1 MDDNSL
7 NKYPKIRFNKT
18 NIRDIIIGSLLLVI
32 VVLGGIIVYL
42 VNNNNNEEVLQ
53 TVSQFSDTLVKANEE
68 VILRTVTIRA
78 IDNFEE
84 KEPSNVLE
92 EEKLE
97 YLNKIK
103 VFNENGKTED
113 LNMRT
118 KENLI
123 DREFVINKKLY
134 VTSLEDG
141 KVIFTHYEYER
152 PYILK
157 TENNLVNVYK
167 VDGSGQLKLVRNTDI
182 KLQIRESSD
191 LRPIQEG
198 KAQIKE
204 DSDDNIRNYLHVFI
218 S

>member
-7 NKYPKIRFNKT
+7 NKYPKIRFNKV

>member
-68 VILRTVTIRA
+68 VTLRTVRIRA

-103 VFNENGKTED
+103 IFSDSGKIED

>member
-1 MDDNSL
+1 MSDNSL
-7 NKYPKIRFNKT
+7 NKYQKIRFNKV
-18 NIRDIIIGSLLLVI
+18 NIRDIIIGTLLLII
-32 VVLGGIIVYL
+32 VALGSVIVYL
-42 VNNNNNEEVLQ
+42 VNNNDDEVLQ
-53 TVSQFSDTLVKANEE
+53 TMNEFSNTLVKDNEE

-84 KEPSNVLE
+84 KEPSSVLE
-92 EEKLE
+92 KEKLN

-103 VFNENGKTED
+103 IYNDSGKIED
-113 LNMRT
+113 LNMRS

-123 DREFVINKKLY
+123 DREFVINKNLY
-134 VTSLEDG
+134 VTSLENG
-141 KVIFTHYEYER
+141 KVIFTHYQYER
-152 PYILK
+152 PYVLK
-157 TENNLVNVYK
+157 TENSLVNVYK

>member
-1 MDDNSL
+1 MSDNSL
-7 NKYPKIRFNKT
+7 NKYPKIRFNKV
-18 NIRDIIIGSLLLVI
+18 NIRDIIIGTLLLII
-32 VVLGGIIVYL
+32 VALGSVIVYL
-42 VNNNNNEEVLQ
+42 VNNNDDEVLQ
-53 TVSQFSDTLVKANEE
+53 TMSEFSNTLVKANEE

-84 KEPSNVLE
+84 KEPSSVLE
-92 EEKLE
+92 KEKLN

-103 VFNENGKTED
+103 IYNDSGKIED
-113 LNMRT
+113 LNMRS

-134 VTSLEDG
+134 VTSLENG
-141 KVIFTHYEYER
+141 KVIFTHYQYER
-152 PYILK
+152 PYVLK
-157 TENNLVNVYK
+157 TENSLVNVYK

>member
-1 MDDNSL
+1 
-7 NKYPKIRFNKT
+7 
-18 NIRDIIIGSLLLVI
+18 
-32 VVLGGIIVYL
+32 
-42 VNNNNNEEVLQ
+42 
-53 TVSQFSDTLVKANEE
+53 
-68 VILRTVTIRA
+68 
-78 IDNFEE
+78 
-84 KEPSNVLE
+84 
-92 EEKLE
+92 
-97 YLNKIK
+97 
-103 VFNENGKTED
+103 
-113 LNMRT
+113 MRT

>member
-1 MDDNSL
+1 MDDN
-7 NKYPKIRFNKT
+7 YPKLKFKEI
-18 NIRDIIIGSLLLVI
+18 NIKDIIIGSLLLVI

-42 VNNNNNEEVLQ
+42 VNSNNDEEVLQ

-68 VILRTVTIRA
+68 VTLRDVTIRA

-92 EEKLE
+92 KEKIE

-103 VFNENGKTED
+103 IFSDSGKIED

-123 DREFVINKKLY
+123 DKEFVINKKLY
-134 VTSLEDG
+134 ITSLEDG
-141 KVIFTHYEYER
+141 KLIFTHYEYER
-152 PYILK
+152 PYILRV
-157 TENNLVNVYK
+157 ENNLINVYK
-167 VDGSGQLKLVRNTDI
+167 VDGSGHLKFVRNTDI
-182 KLQIRESSD
+182 KLQVRESSD
-191 LRPIQEG
+191 LRSIQEG

>member
-1 MDDNSL
+1 MSDNSL
-7 NKYPKIRFNKT
+7 NKYPKIRFNKV
-18 NIRDIIIGSLLLVI
+18 NIRDIIIGTLLLII
-32 VVLGGIIVYL
+32 VALGSVIVYL
-42 VNNNNNEEVLQ
+42 VNNNDDEVLQ
-53 TVSQFSDTLVKANEE
+53 TMSEFSNTLVKANEE

-84 KEPSNVLE
+84 KEPSSVLE
-92 EEKLE
+92 KEKLN

-103 VFNENGKTED
+103 IYNDSGKIED
-113 LNMRT
+113 LNMRS

-123 DREFVINKKLY
+123 DREFVINKNLY
-134 VTSLEDG
+134 VTSLENG
-141 KVIFTHYEYER
+141 KVIFTHYQYER
-152 PYILK
+152 PYVLK
-157 TENNLVNVYK
+157 TENSLVNVYK

>member
-1 MDDNSL
+1 MSDNSL
-7 NKYPKIRFNKT
+7 NKYPKIRFNKV
-18 NIRDIIIGSLLLVI
+18 NIRDIIIGTLLLII
-32 VVLGGIIVYL
+32 VALGSVIVYL
-42 VNNNNNEEVLQ
+42 VNNNDDEVLQ
-53 TVSQFSDTLVKANEE
+53 TMNEFSNTLVKDNEE

-84 KEPSNVLE
+84 KEPSSVLE
-92 EEKLE
+92 KEKLN

-103 VFNENGKTED
+103 IYNDSGKIED
-113 LNMRT
+113 LNMRS

-123 DREFVINKKLY
+123 DREFVINKNLY
-134 VTSLEDG
+134 VTSLENG
-141 KVIFTHYEYER
+141 KVIFTHYQYER
-152 PYILK
+152 PYVLK
-157 TENNLVNVYK
+157 TENSLVNVYK

>member
-1 MDDNSL
+1 MSDNSL
-7 NKYPKIRFNKT
+7 NKYPKIRFNKV
-18 NIRDIIIGSLLLVI
+18 NIRDIIIGTLLLII
-32 VVLGGIIVYL
+32 VALGSVIVYL
-42 VNNNNNEEVLQ
+42 VNNNDDEVLQ
-53 TVSQFSDTLVKANEE
+53 TMNEFSNTLVKDNEE

-84 KEPSNVLE
+84 KEPSSVLE
-92 EEKLE
+92 KEKLN

-103 VFNENGKTED
+103 IYNYSGKIED
-113 LNMRT
+113 LNMRS

-123 DREFVINKKLY
+123 DREFVINKNLY
-134 VTSLEDG
+134 VTSLENG
-141 KVIFTHYEYER
+141 KVIFTHYQYER
-152 PYILK
+152 PYVLK
-157 TENNLVNVYK
+157 TENSLVNVYK

>member
-1 MDDNSL
+1 MSDNSL
-7 NKYPKIRFNKT
+7 NKYPKIRFNKV
-18 NIRDIIIGSLLLVI
+18 NIRDIIIGTLLLII
-32 VVLGGIIVYL
+32 VALGSVIVYL
-42 VNNNNNEEVLQ
+42 VNNNDDEVLQ
-53 TVSQFSDTLVKANEE
+53 TMNEFSNTLVKYNEE

-84 KEPSNVLE
+84 KEPSSVLE
-92 EEKLE
+92 KEKLN

-103 VFNENGKTED
+103 IYNDSGKIED
-113 LNMRT
+113 LNMRS

-123 DREFVINKKLY
+123 DREFVINKNLY
-134 VTSLEDG
+134 VTSLENG
-141 KVIFTHYEYER
+141 KVIFTHYQYER
-152 PYILK
+152 PYVLK
-157 TENNLVNVYK
+157 TENSLVNVYK

>member
-1 MDDNSL
+1 MSDNSL
-7 NKYPKIRFNKT
+7 NKYPRIRFNKV
-18 NIRDIIIGSLLLVI
+18 NIRDIIIGTLLLII
-32 VVLGGIIVYL
+32 VALGSVIVYL
-42 VNNNNNEEVLQ
+42 VNNNDDEVLQ
-53 TVSQFSDTLVKANEE
+53 TMSEFSNTLVKANEE

-84 KEPSNVLE
+84 KEPSSVLE
-92 EEKLE
+92 KEKLN
-97 YLNKIK
+97 YLNKMKIY
-103 VFNENGKTED
+103 NDSGKIED
-113 LNMRT
+113 LNMRS

-141 KVIFTHYEYER
+141 KVIFTHYQYER
-152 PYILK
+152 PYVLK
-157 TENNLVNVYK
+157 TENSLVNVYK

-191 LRPIQEG
+191 IRPIQEG

>member
-1 MDDNSL
+1 M
-7 NKYPKIRFNKT
+7 
-18 NIRDIIIGSLLLVI
+18 
-32 VVLGGIIVYL
+32 
-42 VNNNNNEEVLQ
+42 NE
-53 TVSQFSDTLVKANEE
+53 FSNTLVKDNEE

-84 KEPSNVLE
+84 KEPSSVLE
-92 EEKLE
+92 KEKLN

-103 VFNENGKTED
+103 IYNDSGKIED
-113 LNMRT
+113 LNMRS

-123 DREFVINKKLY
+123 DREFVINKNLY
-134 VTSLEDG
+134 VTSLENG
-141 KVIFTHYEYER
+141 KVIFTHYQYER
-152 PYILK
+152 PYVLK
-157 TENNLVNVYK
+157 TENSLVNVYK

>member
-1 MDDNSL
+1 MSDNSL
-7 NKYPKIRFNKT
+7 NKYPKIRFNKV
-18 NIRDIIIGSLLLVI
+18 NIRDIIIGTLLLII
-32 VVLGGIIVYL
+32 VALGSVIVYL
-42 VNNNNNEEVLQ
+42 VNNNDDEVLQ
-53 TVSQFSDTLVKANEE
+53 TMNEFSNTLVKDNEE

-84 KEPSNVLE
+84 KEPSSVLE
-92 EEKLE
+92 KEKLN

-103 VFNENGKTED
+103 IDNDSGKIED
-113 LNMRT
+113 LNMRS

-123 DREFVINKKLY
+123 DREFVINKNLY
-134 VTSLEDG
+134 VTSLENG
-141 KVIFTHYEYER
+141 KVIFTHYQYER
-152 PYILK
+152 PYVLK
-157 TENNLVNVYK
+157 TENSLVNVYK